1 MWYQKQFNRVRN
13 EWWIFRLTAC
23 GGELIKVFKT
33 EKAADSWIAK
43 HS

>member
-1 MWYQKQFNRVRN
+1 MMYQKQFNRVRK
-13 EWWIFRLTAC
+13 EWWIFRIDQW